1 MIKLPGRHP
10 FILVVV
16 LLLLLLT
23 HTLSSSPTSLYDDPN
38 DVVLKAKHFLS
49 KIKMAAVDSQTD
61 DGAGEA
67 ALRHIAGLESLLADW
82 RSHIQ
87 EAAVARRSG
96 GEAGHGATA
105 TAAATTTSP
114 VAFFVNVTK
123 EAPACAQTSSIGS
136 TLRIHFLAKLIATGK
151 VVQSRCVRWLARGG
165 KWCVCS
171 VCVCAVCVCSVQCA
185 VCVCVCV
192 CVCARVRV

>member
-1 MIKLPGRHP
+1 MTKLPGLHP
-10 FILVVV
+10 FILLL

-61 DGAGEA
+61 DDAGEA

-96 GEAGHGATA
+96 GEAGRGAT
-105 TAAATTTSP
+105 TAAATTPPSP

-151 VVQSRCVRWLARGG
+151 VVQSRCVRGLAHGG
-165 KWCVCS
+165 N
-171 VCVCAVCVCSVQCA
+171 A

-192 CVCARVRV
+192 CVRAHLTFDFAQ